1 MFHTDR
7 FSKRVMTNVEMDS
20 DGSDDNDMFKLND
33 IFETKTKHFLF
44 NFCFQYLFV
53 LVPFCKLF
61 LLKG

>member
-1 MFHTDR
+1 
-7 FSKRVMTNVEMDS
+7 MTNVEMDS

-61 LLKG
+61 LSKG